1 MIPPPGN
8 YAAGAS
14 KVIQAYFHAAAFTGR
29 TIEHVLEW
37 IAPPTGTTEP
47 GEILREHPH
56 AARFWAG
63 LLQALLLRRR
73 LEALDDSLEMHRK
86 GLAKARATGIVE
98 QYLVE
103 VDREHALLRAD
114 RDWLSAFIDRLVHP
128 DFVWGTHVTDDR
140 YLAQRE
146 AARQ

>member
-63 LLQALLLRRR
+63 LLHGALNGDHRTVGNTIPPANR
-73 LEALDDSLEMHRK
+73 LSPCSSSPTSGGDVFPRPS
-86 GLAKARATGIVE
+86 I
-98 QYLVE
+98 
-103 VDREHALLRAD
+103 
-114 RDWLSAFIDRLVHP
+114 RLQTSRV
-128 DFVWGTHVTDDR
+128 
-140 YLAQRE
+140 
-146 AARQ
+146 